1 MATTEE
7 LEKEI
12 LAEMAADPVAYAAGP
27 VNDVITIDGESRV
40 ISVPASEIL
49 FGVETDK
56 DVERK
61 HFRCPRVVGDGIDL
75 SKHQIYISYIT
86 SDSTGKSFSGDSNLY
101 LCEDV
106 AIDGDDITFS
116 WQLSGNVFASA
127 GFIAFKVLAAK
138 TDGENVQTRWNTV
151 PAVGTVLMTVPDGM
165 DISET
170 YPDIVTQLLERM
182 ESVEKIATEEAM
194 QGYVNTYLEAHPAEI
209 DETLNGVCSINFDYK
224 YEAIQGEQEP
234 YVFEFYGKSG
244 ETYKFENKGIK
255 VDIIFVYTDNTRKT
269 VTEFM
274 TVVEIT
280 LEKDCKSFG
289 FYPYES
295 GMVFISVYGD
305 SYKKIMSDVS
315 FVLHEPKN
323 RIAENTDNI
332 EKMLKTYGIK
342 PTIKKSEIFVDS
354 NYELID
360 GGVCIYNN
368 KYELRVYAVEGN
380 QLIFVKSNERY
391 QFQNDKD
398 IPTSDNAHLIGE
410 QFVGYVNGLIRVPQ
424 GATYLI
430 VSSIK
435 TSENGI
441 YAFEPINVNFNESKY
456 YKKDV
461 FISVNDKKWFD
472 GLDLTYDDFNE
483 STTVEQYFTKMN
495 ALVDSFSWRMTKENL
510 GKDASGNYD
519 IWGYVY

>member
-209 DETLNGVCSINFDYK
+209 DETLTDPKKAAPADVVGKLKEDIVDLTNGVCSINFDYK

-456 YKKDV
+456 YKKM
-461 FISVNDKKWFD
+461 FLS
-472 GLDLTYDDFNE
+472 
-483 STTVEQYFTKMN
+483 
-495 ALVDSFSWRMTKENL
+495 ALMIKNGSMVL
-510 GKDASGNYD
+510 
-519 IWGYVY
+519 I